1 MESHRETILS
11 WVGNGLSLGAIA
23 TTMLGLTPA
32 VAAIVAIIWYSI
44 QIYESATVQKWFAK
58 RRLRRL
64 ARLKA
69 EVLMLET
76 KIVPLPPDVDE
87 LG

>member
-44 QIYESATVQKWFAK
+44 QIYESATVQKWVAK